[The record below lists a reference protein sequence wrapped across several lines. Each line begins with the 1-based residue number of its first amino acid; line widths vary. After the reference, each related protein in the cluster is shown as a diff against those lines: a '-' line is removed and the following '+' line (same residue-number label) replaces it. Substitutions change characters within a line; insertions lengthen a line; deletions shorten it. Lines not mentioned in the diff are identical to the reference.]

1 MQSFCLRISRR
12 VGIGKAVAP
21 LLVCMSLVT
30 ACGGGTD
37 NAADTNATPTITSDS
52 TADGEPILINTHV
65 NFSGSIPEGEVLD
78 GSTIGDSPFCPG
90 GTFRDLHGN
99 DDIGLVDRT
108 FRCPTGTMRVGFTP
122 GEPQGDTQAG
132 PWKIIGGTGAFKR
145 MRGQGR
151 MEARESGNDEGRETF
166 TGTVTR

>member
-1 MQSFCLRISRR
+1 MKSFCLRSSRS
-12 VGIGKAVAP
+12 VGIGRAVAL
-21 LLVCMSLVT
+21 LLVCMALVT
-30 ACGGGTD
+30 ACGGGSD
-37 NAADTNATPTITSDS
+37 NAAGTNATSTMKSNP
-52 TADGEPILINTHV
+52 TADGEPIRIKTHV

-108 FRCPTGTMRVGFTP
+108 FRCPNGTMRVGFTP

-132 PWKIIGGTGAFKR
+132 PWKILSGTGAFER

-151 MEARESGNDEGRETF
+151 MEVRESGNNEGGETF
-166 TGTVTR
+166 TGTVAR